1 MTQNSRPTRP
11 TRPIRAVLS
20 DIDGTLVR
28 SDKSLSPA
36 VIEAVAALREA
47 GIAFSI
53 ASARPPRALAGFVDA
68 LQLAHPVPS
77 RSGSGAARGDSPATA
92 TPAPA
97 ADVAATYAPLAA
109 FNGGNIIAP
118 DLHVLDALPL
128 PPTLVREVVAAL
140 TDKGLSPW
148 LFTEGQWRIVD
159 PDAPYVDVETRTLGY
174 GPTVVP
180 HFTDRDFAAVDKIL
194 AASADFDG
202 LARIEQEIAD
212 AFPGK
217 VSTVRS
223 QKYYLDITHPDAHKG
238 TAARAIARHLGIALD
253 EMAVLG
259 DMSNDLPMFDVAGF
273 AIAMGQSD
281 STIQQRANVV
291 TASNDDDGV
300 AKAIYEWILPSHYGT
315 ASK

>member
-1 MTQNSRPTRP
+1 MTQTPRPTRP

-36 VIEAVAALREA
+36 VIEAVAALRKA

-53 ASARPPRALAGFVDA
+53 ASARPPRALSGYVDA
-68 LQLAHPVPS
+68 LHLAQPDPS
-77 RSGSGAARGDSPATA
+77 QSHDDAARPARGKTA
-92 TPAPA
+92 DAAPS
-97 ADVAATYAPLAA
+97 YAPLAA

-118 DLHVLDALPL
+118 DLHVLDALTL
-128 PPTLVREVVAAL
+128 PPALVRDVVAAL
-140 TDKGLSPW
+140 RDKGLSPW
-148 LFTEGQWRIVD
+148 IFTEGQWRIVD
-159 PDAPYVDVETRTLGY
+159 THAPYVDVETRTLGY
-174 GPTVVP
+174 GPTVVNE
-180 HFTDRDFAAVDKIL
+180 FTDRDFAAVDKIL

-212 AFPGK
+212 AFAGK
-217 VSTVRS
+217 LSTVRS

-238 TAARAIARHLGIALD
+238 TAARAIARHLGIELD

-281 STIQQRANVV
+281 VTIQERANVV

-300 AKAIYEWILPSHYGT
+300 AQAIYEWILPSHNPPSG
-315 ASK
+315 K